1 LAIGTELED
10 AGMVAALPAAQIAEL
25 MKLPENQNKIPLP
38 IGLGPKVVVTEE
50 VSKSPVLGFD
60 GMSGVNIYFA
70 FSGSYVVATGDG
82 DNVKFTLNFDS
93 KRYAFYLPVRFREK
107 VRANGRSY
115 GELVTVFD
123 GGSGM
128 VFAGSRGLVFEV
140 SGDWGGRASLEGVVT
155 DSGGRLVA
163 FLGK

>member
-1 LAIGTELED
+1 
-10 AGMVAALPAAQIAEL
+10 
-25 MKLPENQNKIPLP
+25 
-38 IGLGPKVVVTEE
+38 
-50 VSKSPVLGFD
+50 
-60 GMSGVNIYFA
+60 
-70 FSGSYVVATGDG
+70 
-82 DNVKFTLNFDS
+82 
-93 KRYAFYLPVRFREK
+93 

-128 VFAGSRGLVFEV
+128 VFAGSRGHEFEV
-140 SGDWGGRASLEGVVT
+140 TGDWGGRATLEGVVT